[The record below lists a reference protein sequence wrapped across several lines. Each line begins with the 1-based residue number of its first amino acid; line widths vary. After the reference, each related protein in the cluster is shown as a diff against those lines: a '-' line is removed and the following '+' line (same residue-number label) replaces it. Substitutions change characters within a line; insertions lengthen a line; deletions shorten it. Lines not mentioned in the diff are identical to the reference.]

1 MFVWVFFQDFNFFY
15 SFFFSEADDLYSD
28 LVLEVVQDNN
38 IVFRKKVSKKLT
50 LENTEGAIRNG
61 RSREVSNVLGT
72 QEKQKQNKNQS
83 QYVLDTTIHKQTQI
97 T

>member
-1 MFVWVFFQDFNFFY
+1 MFFFQDFNFFY
-15 SFFFSEADDLYSD
+15 SFFFSKANDLYSD

-61 RSREVSNVLGT
+61 RSREVSNVLDT
-72 QEKQKQNKNQS
+72 QEKQSKNQS